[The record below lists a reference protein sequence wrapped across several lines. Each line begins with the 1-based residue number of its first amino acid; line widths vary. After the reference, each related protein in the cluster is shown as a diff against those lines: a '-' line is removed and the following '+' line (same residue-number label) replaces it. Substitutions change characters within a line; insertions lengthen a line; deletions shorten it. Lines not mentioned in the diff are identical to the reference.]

1 MNSEQLTEEE
11 LEAVKQRLGI
21 YRVNVMVK
29 RVVFANEMYLYRVI
43 ILPATKTKES
53 SNRLSKMIMGSH
65 NNIVNSKENNQ

>member
-29 RVVFANEMYLYRVI
+29 RVVFANEMYLYRII
-43 ILPATKTKES
+43 ILPAIKES
-53 SNRLSKMIMGSH
+53 SIRLSKTIMGSQ

>member
-1 MNSEQLTEEE
+1 VNSEQLTEEE

-29 RVVFANEMYLYRVI
+29 RVVFANEMYLYRII
-43 ILPATKTKES
+43 ILPATKES

-65 NNIVNSKENNQ
+65 NNIVNCKENNQ